1 LLDAAGRPRRRFG
14 VPPQGDT
21 HAVSRRVLVV
31 VTSLVGAD
39 EIRSTVA
46 SRFDDEGADI
56 RVVAPTVED
65 IQDALREFPADEIVI
80 VTRPEEDTTW
90 LERAIGYEP
99 PSRFEIPVTHLVVS

>member
-1 LLDAAGRPRRRFG
+1 M
-14 VPPQGDT
+14 
-21 HAVSRRVLVV
+21 SRRVLVV
-31 VTSLVGAD
+31 VTSLVGAG

-99 PSRFEIPVTHLVVS
+99 QSRFEIPVTHLVVS